1 MHGAREAIVKRLTLQ
16 WRFLNF
22 GFPLLLVLPL
32 CSVLAVGQLTANLTS
47 LSFGNIQVGSTGTQ
61 SFLLSN
67 TSNWSISISQA
78 TVSAAPFTL
87 SGFAAPATLSPGTS
101 TQVTVVFSPQA
112 TGTASGSASFT
123 FSAIKTNGNSG
134 KRNGLQTSTLA
145 VSLSGTGVGAG
156 QLSPN
161 PASLN
166 MGGVPLGSSS
176 TQSGTLSNTGGSSL
190 TVSQASVTNAAF
202 NVSGITLP
210 QALAP
215 GQSAAYLVTFTPQ
228 SQGSV
233 SGNVT
238 FSSNGSNP
246 TLNVALSG
254 TAVSPGTLAAN
265 PTSDNFGTVQVGTTQ
280 SVYQTITNSGGA
292 SVTISQASATGA
304 GFGITGLGL
313 PLTLSPG
320 QSVTFTASFS
330 PTTVGSTAGSITILS
345 NATDP
350 TLTIGL
356 SGAGAAQGQLT
367 ITPSS
372 EDFGTVTVGTN
383 TSKSGSIGASGSSV
397 TISSGSINSSEFLL
411 NGISFPL
418 TLAAGQSIPVT
429 LTFAPQTSGSAS
441 ATLSLVSNASNSPA
455 ALLTGTGSAPAQHS
469 VALSWNDSGSGIAG
483 YNIYRASVSGGP
495 YSVINSGLNSTT
507 SYNDGAVQAGQTYYY
522 AVTAVDV
529 SGIESTY
536 SNEVP
541 AAVPSP

>member
-372 EDFGTVTVGTN
+372 ADFGTVTVGTN